1 MFFTSIFAVPKNY
14 FANREFS
21 FTLKDDIYIRYQ
33 SFSDQQELEKEIQK
47 RCPYKIDIGAVFS
60 HKVLYF
66 YIQYRQRQSVINHCD
81 RCITHLGDLDIS
93 LFY

>member
-1 MFFTSIFAVPKNY
+1 MFYYTKILFFYFYFSVPKNY

-60 HKVLYF
+60 HKVQKCTFLFVYTV
-66 YIQYRQRQSVINHCD
+66 QTETERD
-81 RCITHLGDLDIS
+81 KS
-93 LFY
+93 L